1 MKATSTTI
9 LNFRAVQHACLQ
21 WRNQHGNLRVSALP
35 VTVYSVYGEVFIND
49 VGDLKD
55 YAAYHPDYPNE
66 TMYERAKRLDIL
78 DVWTPQARFKL
89 SANNELL
96 YRGEEAL
103 KIYEAYR
110 GWYYNSIRKKTDK
123 EFTGKKKGRKKY
135 EQQALRPLI

>member
-9 LNFRAVQHACLQ
+9 LNFRAEHHACLQ
-21 WRNQHGNLRVSALP
+21 WRNQHGDTLFSQPSSLHAF
-35 VTVYSVYGEVFIND
+35 VYGQVIVN
-49 VGDLKD
+49 KD
-55 YAAYHPDYPNE
+55 EYAAYHPDYPHE

-89 SANNELL
+89 SANNERL

-123 EFTGKKKGRKKY
+123 EFMGKKKGRN
-135 EQQALRPLI
+135 